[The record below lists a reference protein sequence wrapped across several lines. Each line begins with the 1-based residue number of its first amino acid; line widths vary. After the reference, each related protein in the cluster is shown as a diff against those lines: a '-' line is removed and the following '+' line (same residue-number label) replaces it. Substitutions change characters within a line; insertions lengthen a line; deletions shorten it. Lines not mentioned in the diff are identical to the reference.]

1 MNHKKYSYLMNLNKN
16 IINFCKYE
24 SYNFNTECWIIRKNS
39 FSKLNTLYIYKNI
52 YENQVK
58 CIKITSKSLENKK
71 INIIK
76 IFENNIFL
84 VYWKIKNNW
93 NL

>member
-39 FSKLNTLYIYKNI
+39 FSKFDTLYIYKNI
-52 YENQVK
+52 YEDQVK
-58 CIKITSKSLENKK
+58 CIKLKNKSLQKK
-71 INIIK
+71 KNIMK
-76 IFENNIFL
+76 FFENNTFL
-84 VYWKIKNNW
+84 VYLKIKNNW